1 MTASA
6 LNRKLLF
13 SGYDEVT
20 HFLRNSPLNRHL
32 YKKILGV
39 LSASGIA
46 VPVVTLFNEIY
57 YQCVRVNYDGTPGVD
72 FERRYW
78 SEEEAWIGSADGT
91 QLVFCV
97 VWALL
102 SGKPAFT
109 FQEECFLSALVP
121 HIKGSALRDFAEGLS
136 GEIRSYGFSV
146 PDRFPVMTC
155 PVSELPIF
163 TDKGGGPNRF
173 WGLDDPAYI
182 TTEATRREV
191 HDAWATVTCG
201 FMHSTIE
208 QYVRLYASQDDQL
221 RLLSCMESAL
231 SQNEAKE
238 HGAFFKELAL
248 RITAG
253 SFDPTDG
260 LSLQPV
266 SAPGA
271 DADGGDESGRPSL
284 LDLGDGGDDLDLA
297 KQYREER
304 DALRSQLEEMRKSHA
319 MELARMEAKYR
330 AEIKELMEENSRFFR
345 RPSKRRSASLKAAG
359 RSTDILML
367 DIQDVAEHVKERF
380 SRSGGEEVSAMLYR
394 FAVEH
399 GNLSE
404 ETFKLIDSIIPAIM
418 KRDAPNQV
426 FKVAHVEQFNNNP
439 GTVVN
444 GEREA

>member
-20 HFLRNSPLNRHL
+20 HFLRNSPLNRFL
-32 YKKILGV
+32 YKKVLGV

-78 SEEEAWIGSADGT
+78 SEEEAWIGSVDGT

-121 HIKGSALRDFAEGLS
+121 HIKGSALRDFAEELS
-136 GEIRSYGFSV
+136 REFRLYGFSV

-155 PVSELPIF
+155 PASELPIF

-182 TTEATRREV
+182 TIEATRREV

-201 FMHSTIE
+201 FTHSVIG
-208 QYVRLYASQDDQL
+208 QYVRLYAGQDDQL
-221 RLLSCMESAL
+221 RLLACMESAL
-231 SQNEAKE
+231 NQGEVKE
-238 HGAFFKELAL
+238 HGAFFKDLAL
-248 RITAG
+248 RITTG
-253 SFDPTDG
+253 SFDPAEG
-260 LSLQPV
+260 SSLQPV
-266 SAPGA
+266 GVSVM
-271 DADGGDESGRPSL
+271 DADGREQLFS
-284 LDLGDGGDDLDLA
+284 LDLDDGGDGSLDLA
-297 KQYREER
+297 RQYRQER
-304 DALRSQLEEMRKSHA
+304 DVLKEQLEEMRKSHA
-319 MELARMEAKYR
+319 MELAHLEARYR
-330 AEIKELMEENSRFFR
+330 AEIKELLEENSRFIR
-345 RPSKRRSASLKAAG
+345 WSRKKAGAWKPAGAASGGLV
-359 RSTDILML
+359 LHL
-367 DIQDVAEHVKERF
+367 DDVADYVKKRF
-380 SRSGGEEVSAMLYR
+380 SRSGGEEVSTMLYHL
-394 FAVEH
+394 AVSN
-399 GNLSE
+399 GNLAE
-404 ETFKLIDSIIPAIM
+404 ETFAQIDSIIPAIM
-418 KRDAPNQV
+418 ERDAPNQV

-444 GEREA
+444 GGEREA

>member
-1 MTASA
+1 MPPSS
-6 LNRKLLF
+6 LNRNLLF
-13 SGYDEVT
+13 HGYDEVT
-20 HFLRNSPLNRHL
+20 DFLRNSPLNRFL
-32 YKKILGV
+32 YKNILGI
-39 LSASGIA
+39 LSASGIN
-46 VPVVTLFNEIY
+46 VPVVALFNEIY

-72 FERRYW
+72 MERRYW
-78 SEEEAWIGSADGT
+78 SEEEVWIGSSDGT
-91 QLVFCV
+91 QLVFSV

-102 SGKPAFT
+102 GSKRSHT
-109 FQEECFLSALVP
+109 FQEECFLSALAP
-121 HIKGSALRDFAEGLS
+121 YIKNSPLRDFAEGLPR
-136 GEIRSYGFSV
+136 EFRSYGFPV
-146 PDRFPVMTC
+146 PERFPVMTC
-155 PVSELPIF
+155 PVSELPVF
-163 TDKGGGPNRF
+163 TDKGGAPNRF
-173 WGLDDPAYI
+173 WGVDDPAFI
-182 TTEATRREV
+182 ALTEKRREV
-191 HDAWATVTCG
+191 HDAWETVTCG

-231 SQNEAKE
+231 TQNEAKE
-238 HGAFFKELAL
+238 HGAFFKDLAL
-248 RITAG
+248 RITTG
-253 SFDPTDG
+253 SFDPTEG

-284 LDLGDGGDDLDLA
+284 LDLGDGGNDLDLA

-359 RSTDILML
+359 RTDILML
-367 DIQDVAEHVKERF
+367 DIQDVAAHVKERF

-404 ETFKLIDSIIPAIM
+404 ETFRLIDSIIPAIM
-418 KRDAPNQV
+418 KRDHPNQTLNV
-426 FKVAHVEQFNNNP
+426 SHVEQFNNHP

-444 GEREA
+444 REREA